1 MFTIMFT
8 LILAEWQ
15 EREVESLI
23 TYNYTCTW
31 TLGPVSGIRIRFYRV
46 FQGSIDN
53 SPPSYLGTRWTD
65 PETL

>member
-15 EREVESLI
+15 ARAVESLI

-31 TLGPVSGIRIRFYRV
+31 TLGPVSGIRIRFYNENINI
-46 FQGSIDN
+46 SITEIQM
-53 SPPSYLGTRWTD
+53 SISKITK
-65 PETL
+65 

>member
-15 EREVESLI
+15 ARAVESLI

-31 TLGPVSGIRIRFYRV
+31 TFTVTVVAFPKL
-46 FQGSIDN
+46 
-53 SPPSYLGTRWTD
+53 YLLLKT
-65 PETL
+65 